1 VVVRVRRVIVGDD
14 LCGRSDPRSGCC
26 QRCCQLVDLADP
38 IPRLP
43 DLPPARRR
51 SCCRT
56 ARPELSSCERRQ
68 CTSDSSLPPK
78 LKVPG
83 RIRIHL
89 SSVDVHTS
97 SAATRNQHQ
106 WQASSVF
113 RRRTGHFRSLGTP
126 IQLTAPGRRPACGR
140 ILRVGCD
147 FSMTFQSRPVGR
159 SVWLEQCRV
168 GTQVPRCQRSGVS
181 MEVSPN
187 SPRSARS
194 TASETPGGG
203 GSAAGGTSSGA

>member
-97 SAATRNQHQ
+97 SAATHNQHQ

-113 RRRTGHFRSLGTP
+113 RTNF
-126 IQLTAPGRRPACGR
+126 ACG
-140 ILRVGCD
+140 LRLFDDVPI
-147 FSMTFQSRPVGR
+147 SASRSICLAR
-159 SVWLEQCRV
+159 
-168 GTQVPRCQRSGVS
+168 TVPRRN
-181 MEVSPN
+181 P
-187 SPRSARS
+187 S
-194 TASETPGGG
+194 TALSAIRRVDGGVAQQPSLCQIDSFG
-203 GSAAGGTSSGA
+203 NSWRRRICRGWHIVRRVIL